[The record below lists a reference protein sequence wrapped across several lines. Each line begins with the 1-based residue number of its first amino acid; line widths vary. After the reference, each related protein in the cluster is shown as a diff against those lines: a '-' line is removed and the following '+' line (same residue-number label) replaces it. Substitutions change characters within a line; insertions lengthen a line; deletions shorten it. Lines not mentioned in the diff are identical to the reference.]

1 MLVIP
6 GLRRLRQ
13 EEGDFQVSWGYIAR
27 LCSVLFKKKKTLC
40 LVPFCRIG
48 QGLVLQTLAV

>member
-27 LCSVLFKKKKTLC
+27 LCSVLLKKKKNPLFGSI
-40 LVPFCRIG
+40 L
-48 QGLVLQTLAV
+48 